1 MLQIIPPPR
10 ESQGTPG
17 SLPLQLIRFGSVSMD
32 NLRSIPSDRP
42 VKRLRLGT
50 KSCLEC
56 RRRKVSCIF
65 EPNTTVC
72 KRCFAHGSDC
82 IPQKPAYS
90 TNNAPAADIRDMQQ
104 KLQGLE
110 AMVRQ
115 LYDVLKEKPTSLN
128 GEPLNINA
136 LTTLQSSSSQEATP
150 VTTASWGEA

>member
-1 MLQIIPPPR
+1 
-10 ESQGTPG
+10 
-17 SLPLQLIRFGSVSMD
+17 
-32 NLRSIPSDRP
+32 
-42 VKRLRLGT
+42 
-50 KSCLEC
+50 
-56 RRRKVSCIF
+56 
-65 EPNTTVC
+65 
-72 KRCFAHGSDC
+72 
-82 IPQKPAYS
+82 
-90 TNNAPAADIRDMQQ
+90 MQQ